1 MSLEIKI
8 WDVKHGSSAIIK
20 TPNNKMIA
28 YDLGVGSNSNNDDT
42 FSPISYLKSKI
53 PNFFLD
59 LIIISHPDRDHIYD
73 ILNVEIS
80 SDFRCWERPKSVD
93 TDVKLSYEAA
103 SSDFDKEIFK
113 KYLDICN
120 RYNKTTPW
128 EAETYNPKVNGNVE
142 IYAYFPILD
151 IEDNRKNNH
160 SIVIVIKYQG
170 FTLLLSGDNEK
181 ASWKWLIANNPEYH
195 GMHFLQAIKDTQ
207 VLLAP
212 HHGRESGF
220 SDELLSLLEKNLRIV
235 LISDGPKG
243 STSVTEKYSLKTK
256 GMIIKK
262 NSKLEQRKVVTT
274 RNDGRI
280 KLVIENNSLVI
291 STAK

>member
-1 MSLEIKI
+1 MSLEIKF
-8 WDVKHGSSAIIK
+8 WDVRHGSSAIIK

-28 YDLGVGSNSNNDDT
+28 YDLGVGSNSNDDDT

-59 LIIISHPDRDHIYD
+59 LIVISHPDKDHIYD
-73 ILNVEIS
+73 LLNIDIPN
-80 SDFRCWERPKSVD
+80 DFRCWERPKSVD
-93 TDVKLSYEAA
+93 NEVNVSYKNAT
-103 SSDFDKEIFK
+103 SDFDKKIFM

-120 RYNKTTPW
+120 RYKRTTPW
-128 EAETYNPKVNGNVE
+128 EIEPFNPKVNGNVE
-142 IYAYFPILD
+142 MYAYFPKLD
-151 IEDNRKNNH
+151 IKDSRKNNH

-181 ASWKWLIANNPEYH
+181 ESWKWLIANNPDYR
-195 GMHFLQAIKDTQ
+195 GVHFLQAIKGTQ

-212 HHGRESGF
+212 HHGRESGY
-220 SDELLSLLEKNLRIV
+220 SDELLSLLETNLKIV
-235 LISDGPKG
+235 LISDGQKG

-256 GMIIKK
+256 GMVVKK
-262 NSKLEQRKVVTT
+262 KSKSEERKVLTT

-280 KLVIENNSLVI
+280 KLLIENNKLVI
-291 STAK
+291 STVN